1 MQLMTML
8 AISLLAGFAAGGLVW
23 VVWSV
28 IENVQARRS
37 SAAVVPEEGG
47 DKKEKEKR
55 SAPDKAAQS
64 GKTGVK

>member
-37 SAAVVPEEGG
+37 SAAAMPEGVG

-55 SAPDKAAQS
+55 SAPDKAAKN
-64 GKTGVK
+64 GKASLK